1 MKFNRAHSKLLAAI
15 TAWVMAFAALAPS
28 VSHALMM
35 QKAKDGSW
43 LEVCTAQGSKW
54 IKVDDQFSLG
64 SNPSANLDTS
74 KTADVHVS
82 HGQCCVADLPVATL
96 PTLPAEFVQIK
107 LGSTEPSLFY
117 RAPRPLFIWAAIQA
131 RAPPRA

>member
-54 IKVDDQFSLG
+54 IKVDDQFSP
-64 SNPSANLDTS
+64 SNDPTS
-74 KTADVHVS
+74 KTDLNQTADIHIQ

-96 PTLPAEFVQIK
+96 PILPAELAQFK
-107 LGSTEPSLFY
+107 LSTAEPTLFY

>member
-1 MKFNRAHSKLLAAI
+1 MKLNRAHSKLLAAI

-54 IKVDDQFSLG
+54 IKVNKQFDPPG
-64 SNPSANLDTS
+64 SINLNSDTS
-74 KTADVHVS
+74 KSADVHIQ
-82 HGQCCVADLPVATL
+82 HGKCCVADLPAATL
-96 PTLPAEFVQIK
+96 PVLPPALVQAS
-107 LGSTEPSLFY
+107 LSATEPTLFY